1 MAENQKEIEIIYEDD
16 EMLVINKPTGWVT
29 TRESLKSKVESQKY
43 IEDWIKE
50 NRPNGLWREGLVHRL
65 DKGTS
70 GLLVIAKTEK
80 SLTNLQSQ
88 FKKRGVVKKYQAL
101 VSEKFP
107 FQAEVEMPIGRS
119 NYQFDSFTVMENG
132 KMARTLFKLLGKY
145 RINNRIYSLIEADLK
160 TGRTHQIRVHLKYLK
175 YPIVGDEQY
184 GGERVE
190 WLDRPF
196 LHAYYLEVDSPETG
210 KRLILEADLA
220 PELKNILDNAEKI

>member
-29 TRESLKSKVESQKY
+29 TLTKGQRT
-43 IEDWIKE
+43 IEDWLKAD
-50 NRPNGLWREGLVHRL
+50 RPNGLWREGLVHRL

-70 GLLVIAKTEK
+70 GLLVIAKTER

-119 NYQFDSFTVMENG
+119 NYQFDSFTVTENG

-190 WLDRPF
+190 WLNRLF
-196 LHAYYLEVDSPETG
+196 LHAYHIEINNPMTK
-210 KRLILEADLA
+210 KRLVLEARLA
-220 PELKNILDNAEKI
+220 PELNLILENAEKI